1 MRLKEALH
9 KQNLKKVKPSKGVCK
24 TLRYLK
30 KNYPDYNFKNYIIVE
45 TISTSDVLPQY
56 FIADLYDKKTNTII
70 NIDEIQAGGVI
81 HKLLNHNYNYLE
93 LSGKRS
99 KKERIKKK
107 LVGRKKKNFS
117 TKDQT
122 ELINSGGFQN
132 DRHPFVVSKEPFIS
146 EEDHHFRSSDI
157 SDIIEVGPSWILNSG
172 ISLVAFVVSLL
183 LLLGFLIK
191 FPDRISGE
199 GFMTSVQPPIAID
212 AQNPGVI
219 QHISVKNGSLVKEGE
234 ELIYIKNSAIR
245 EDILVFTDFVK
256 SYQKSNNIDFII
268 NRKSP
273 KNLQLGDLQSLYAQ
287 FNLIYN
293 QYYQVLSTSYINSQI
308 KTLRSEIDKTAN
320 LIRLQDKEKT
330 LFKEELELR
339 TKNRKRQE
347 GLNENELVSDVDYE
361 GSLITE
367 TQLLR
372 QGESINQKLIKN
384 EIKLDQLNLQIH
396 QLQESRN
403 NDINDHK
410 FRLERIINDFWEA
423 HASWEQTYIIAS
435 EHGGTISYSNY
446 LSEGV
451 AIEPNETLGFI
462 SNKEGLENVVTVL
475 VSSSGIGELR
485 NGTEAIIKI
494 DAYPY
499 KEHGII
505 LGRLSSISDVPLSGQ
520 NNNEFYEA
528 TILLSSKLYTDH
540 GEEIILTPKMKV
552 TVDFITE
559 DKSIISRLLGPLG
572 DLIYS
577 SSR

>member
-1 MRLKEALH
+1 M
-9 KQNLKKVKPSKGVCK
+9 
-24 TLRYLK
+24 
-30 KNYPDYNFKNYIIVE
+30 
-45 TISTSDVLPQY
+45 
-56 FIADLYDKKTNTII
+56 
-70 NIDEIQAGGVI
+70 
-81 HKLLNHNYNYLE
+81 
-93 LSGKRS
+93 
-99 KKERIKKK
+99 
-107 LVGRKKKNFS
+107 
-117 TKDQT
+117 
-122 ELINSGGFQN
+122 INSGGFQN
-132 DRHPFVVSKEPFIS
+132 DRYPFVVSEDSYIS
-146 EEDHHFRSSDI
+146 EEDLHFRSSDI

-183 LLLGFLIK
+183 LLIGFLIE

-199 GFMTSVQPPIAID
+199 GFMTSAQPPIAIE
-212 AQNPGVI
+212 ALTSGVI
-219 QHISVKNGSLVKEGE
+219 KHIYVKNGSVVKEGE
-234 ELIYIKNSAIR
+234 ELIYIKNSAKR
-245 EDILVFTDFVK
+245 KDVNVFTDFVK
-256 SYQKSNNIDFII
+256 LYQESNNKNFII

-273 KNLQLGDLQSLYAQ
+273 KNLQLGELQSLYAQ

-308 KTLRSEIDKTAN
+308 KTLRSEIDKTAS

-330 LFKEELELR
+330 LFNEELELR

-347 GLNENELVSDVDYE
+347 DLNENELVSDVDYE

-372 QGESINQKLIKN
+372 QGESMNQELIKN
-384 EIKLDQLNLQIH
+384 EIKLDQLNLQIN
-396 QLQESRN
+396 QLQENRN

-423 HASWEQTYIIAS
+423 HASWEQSYIVAS

-446 LSEGV
+446 LSEGQ

-462 SNKEGLENVVTVL
+462 SNKEDLENVVTVL
-475 VSSSGIGELR
+475 LSSTGISEIR
-485 NGTEAIIKI
+485 TGTEAIVKI

-499 KEHGII
+499 KEHGVI
-505 LGRLSSISDVPLSGQ
+505 LGHLSSISDVPLSGQ
-520 NNNEFYEA
+520 NNNELYEA
-528 TILLSSKLYTDH
+528 TILLPSKLFTDH
-540 GEEIILTPKMKV
+540 GEEIVLTPKMKV

-577 SSR
+577 SS

>member
-9 KQNLKKVKPSKGVCK
+9 KQTLKKAKPSKGVSK

-30 KNYPDYNFKNYIIVE
+30 KNYPDYNFKKYIIVE
-45 TISTSDVLPQY
+45 IISTSDVLPKY
-56 FIADLYDKKTNTII
+56 FIADLFDKKTNTIL
-70 NIDEIQAGGVI
+70 NVDEILTGAVLY
-81 HKLLNHNYNYLE
+81 KLLNDNFNYLE

-99 KKERIKKK
+99 KKKRINKK
-107 LVGRKKKNFS
+107 LVGQKKKNFS
-117 TKDQT
+117 TKDKT

-132 DRHPFVVSKEPFIS
+132 DRYPFVVSEDSYIS
-146 EEDHHFRSSDI
+146 EEDLHFRSSDI

-183 LLLGFLIK
+183 LLIGFLIE

-199 GFMTSVQPPIAID
+199 GFMTSAQPPIAIE
-212 AQNPGVI
+212 ALTSGVI
-219 QHISVKNGSLVKEGE
+219 KHIYVKNGSVVKEGE
-234 ELIYIKNSAIR
+234 ELIYIKNSAKR
-245 EDILVFTDFVK
+245 KDVNVFTDFVK
-256 SYQKSNNIDFII
+256 LYQESNNKNFII

-273 KNLQLGDLQSLYAQ
+273 KNLQLGELQSLYAQ

-308 KTLRSEIDKTAN
+308 KTLRSEIDKTAS

-330 LFKEELELR
+330 LFNEELELR

-347 GLNENELVSDVDYE
+347 DLNENELVSDVDYE

-372 QGESINQKLIKN
+372 QGESMNQELIKN
-384 EIKLDQLNLQIH
+384 EIKLDQLNLQIN
-396 QLQESRN
+396 QLQENRN

-423 HASWEQTYIIAS
+423 HASWEQSYIVAS

-446 LSEGV
+446 LSEGQ

-462 SNKEGLENVVTVL
+462 SNKEDLENVVTVL
-475 VSSSGIGELR
+475 LSSTGISEIR
-485 NGTEAIIKI
+485 TGTEAIVKI

-499 KEHGII
+499 KEHGVI
-505 LGRLSSISDVPLSGQ
+505 LGHLSSISDVPLSGQ
-520 NNNEFYEA
+520 NNNELYEA
-528 TILLSSKLYTDH
+528 TILLPSKLFTDH
-540 GEEIILTPKMKV
+540 GEEIVLTPKMKV

-577 SSR
+577 SS